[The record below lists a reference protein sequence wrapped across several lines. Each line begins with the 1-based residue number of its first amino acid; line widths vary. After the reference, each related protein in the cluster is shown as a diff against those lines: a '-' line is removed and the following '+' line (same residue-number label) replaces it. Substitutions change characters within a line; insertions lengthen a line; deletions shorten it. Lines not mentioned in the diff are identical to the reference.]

1 MTNAIPFKSRT
12 TTTKSFQVFF
22 LTTTEINLK
31 TSQKQPQG
39 KPSGN
44 KLLGE
49 KNQSICNSNN
59 TISLFKLISAT
70 SFLEVSK

>member
-44 KLLGE
+44 KLLGG
-49 KNQSICNSNN
+49 KKSIYM
-59 TISLFKLISAT
+59 
-70 SFLEVSK
+70 